1 MSPPDAEPAS
11 TGPARTGPVSTG
23 PASTGPAST
32 GPASTGPVGTGPAG
46 TGPADSGQPVRG
58 ASADRADAGSAPEA
72 PADRADAEPV
82 PGADEPPLRVT
93 TLELFFDLVFAFTLT
108 QLATLLAS
116 GFTAADAGRV
126 LLIFGLLWWMYEGY
140 AWLTNA
146 RPPVHTAERLLL
158 LVAMAGFLTIG
169 LAIPGGFGGTSLAL
183 GLGYLVVVLVHGWL
197 YFRVNRNIIRVMPF
211 NVVSALLVIVAAL
224 LPGTD
229 GAVPPAGYVLWVV
242 ALAVQLGSPLIVNP
256 KSLFQL
262 RPAHLAERHSAL
274 LLVALGESVAAI
286 GVGAGRLAGH
296 SGTDNARLVAA
307 AVLGLALAAALWWVV
322 FGAGDEEAAERVL
335 TAATSERR
343 TALALSAFFYGNIP
357 LLLGLV
363 AMAAGVGEAIAHSHR
378 IAAGPADAAVA
389 LAVGAALFL
398 AGEADIRRS
407 LGTGPWRLRA
417 ATAVIALTTAAIG
430 AFVSLAVQLTVIT
443 VLLVVMLVLERRE
456 SPAGPEQEHPP
467 RPTPPTPGAAAG

>member
-1 MSPPDAEPAS
+1 MSPPGAE
-11 TGPARTGPVSTG
+11 

-32 GPASTGPVGTGPAG
+32 GPADPGLPDPAR
-46 TGPADSGQPVRG
+46 TGPADSGQAAMGQPDPG
-58 ASADRADAGSAPEA
+58 A
-72 PADRADAEPV
+72 PAERTDGEPA

-116 GFTAADAGRV
+116 GFTAADAARV

-183 GLGYLVVVLVHGWL
+183 GLGYLVVVIVHGSL
-197 YFRVNRNIIRVMPF
+197 YYRVNRNIVRVTPF
-211 NVVSALLVIVAAL
+211 NVASALLVIVAAL
-224 LPGTD
+224 LPGP
-229 GAVPPAGYVLWVV
+229 GGSVPPAGYALWVL
-242 ALAVQLGSPLIVNP
+242 ALAVQLGSPLIVHP
-256 KSLFQL
+256 KGLFEL

-296 SGTDNARLVAA
+296 SGAENARLVVA
-307 AVLGLALAAALWWVV
+307 AVLGLALAATLWWIV
-322 FGAGDEEAAERVL
+322 FGAGDVEAAERVL

-343 TALALSAFFYGNIP
+343 TALALAAFFYGNIP

-363 AMAAGVGEAIAHSHR
+363 AMAAGVGAAIERSLR
-378 IAAGPADAAVA
+378 LAAGPAGAAVA
-389 LAVGAALFL
+389 LAVGAALIH
-398 AGEADIRRS
+398 AGEVIIRRI

-417 ATAVIALTTAAIG
+417 ATAVLVLATAAIG
-430 AFVSLAVQLTVIT
+430 ASVALEVQLVVIT
-443 VLLVVMLVLERRE
+443 ALLAGMLVLERRQGL
-456 SPAGPEQEHPP
+456 ARPE
-467 RPTPPTPGAAAG
+467 

>member
-1 MSPPDAEPAS
+1 MSPPGAE
-11 TGPARTGPVSTG
+11 

-32 GPASTGPVGTGPAG
+32 GPADPGLPDPAR
-46 TGPADSGQPVRG
+46 TGPADSGQAAMGQPDPG
-58 ASADRADAGSAPEA
+58 A
-72 PADRADAEPV
+72 PAERTDGEPA

-116 GFTAADAGRV
+116 GFTAADAARV

-183 GLGYLVVVLVHGWL
+183 GLGYLVVVIVHGSL
-197 YFRVNRNIIRVMPF
+197 YYRVNRNIVRVTPF
-211 NVVSALLVIVAAL
+211 NVASALLVIVAAL
-224 LPGTD
+224 QPGPD
-229 GAVPPAGYVLWVV
+229 GSVPPAGYALWEL
-242 ALAVQLGSPLIVNP
+242 ALAVPLGSPLIVHP
-256 KSLFQL
+256 RGRFEL

-296 SGTDNARLVAA
+296 SGAENARLVVA
-307 AVLGLALAAALWWVV
+307 AVLGLALAATLWWIV

-343 TALALSAFFYGNIP
+343 TALALAAFFYGNIP

-363 AMAAGVGEAIAHSHR
+363 AMAAGVGAAIERSHR
-378 IAAGPADAAVA
+378 LAAGPAGAAVA

-398 AGEADIRRS
+398 AGEVIIRRI

-417 ATAVIALTTAAIG
+417 ATAVLVLATAAIG
-430 AFVSLAVQLTVIT
+430 ASVALEVQLVVIT
-443 VLLVVMLVLERRE
+443 ALLAGMLVLERRQGL
-456 SPAGPEQEHPP
+456 ARPE
-467 RPTPPTPGAAAG
+467 

>member
-1 MSPPDAEPAS
+1 MSPPGAE
-11 TGPARTGPVSTG
+11 

-32 GPASTGPVGTGPAG
+32 GPADPGLPDPAR
-46 TGPADSGQPVRG
+46 TGPADSGQAAMGQPDPG
-58 ASADRADAGSAPEA
+58 A
-72 PADRADAEPV
+72 PAERTDGEPA

-116 GFTAADAGRV
+116 GFTAADVARV

-183 GLGYLVVVLVHGWL
+183 GLGYLVVVIVHGSL
-197 YFRVNRNIIRVMPF
+197 YYRVNRNIIRVTPF
-211 NVVSALLVIVAAL
+211 NVASALLVIVAAL
-224 LPGTD
+224 LPGP
-229 GAVPPAGYVLWVV
+229 GGSVPPAGYALWVL
-242 ALAVQLGSPLIVNP
+242 ALAVQLGSPLIVHP
-256 KSLFQL
+256 KGLFEL

-286 GVGAGRLAGH
+286 GVGAGRRAGH
-296 SGTDNARLVAA
+296 SGAENARLVVAE
-307 AVLGLALAAALWWVV
+307 VLGLALAATLWWIV

-343 TALALSAFFYGNIP
+343 TALALAAFFYGNIP

-363 AMAAGVGEAIAHSHR
+363 AMAAGVGAAIERSLR
-378 IAAGPADAAVA
+378 LAAGPAGAAVA

-398 AGEADIRRS
+398 AGEVIIRRI

-417 ATAVIALTTAAIG
+417 ATAVLVLATAAIG
-430 AFVSLAVQLTVIT
+430 ASVALEVQLVVIT
-443 VLLVVMLVLERRE
+443 ALLAGMLVLERRQGL
-456 SPAGPEQEHPP
+456 ARPE
-467 RPTPPTPGAAAG
+467 

>member
-1 MSPPDAEPAS
+1 MSPPH
-11 TGPARTGPVSTG
+11 
-23 PASTGPAST
+23 
-32 GPASTGPVGTGPAG
+32 
-46 TGPADSGQPVRG
+46 SGR
-58 ASADRADAGSAPEA
+58 AADRADQEPSQPAGRTDE
-72 PADRADAEPV
+72 PAATDP
-82 PGADEPPLRVT
+82 DEPPLRVT

-116 GFTAADAGRV
+116 GFTAADAARV

-169 LAIPGGFGGTSLAL
+169 LAIPGGFSGTSLAL
-183 GLGYLVVVLVHGWL
+183 GLGYLVVVIVHGSL
-197 YFRVNRNIIRVMPF
+197 YYRVNRNIIRVTPF
-211 NVVSALLVIVAAL
+211 NVASALLVIVAAL
-224 LPGTD
+224 LPGP
-229 GAVPPAGYVLWVV
+229 GGSVPPAGYALWVL
-242 ALAVQLGSPLIVNP
+242 ALAVQLGSPLIVHP
-256 KSLFQL
+256 KGLFEL

-274 LLVALGESVAAI
+274 VLVALGESVAAI